1 MLFSCWKNYAN
12 NSQLTTYNL
21 CMILLAPWEST
32 CRFAE
37 EVYVCDN
44 IYIEY
49 IEIMIISTVTFSEA
63 TYRVHLVLNW
73 HGGDMGDDVKWV
85 NWT

>member
-1 MLFSCWKNYAN
+1 MRQY
-12 NSQLTTYNL
+12 
-21 CMILLAPWEST
+21 I
-32 CRFAE
+32 
-37 EVYVCDN
+37 
-44 IYIEY
+44 IEY

-73 HGGDMGDDVKWV
+73 HGGDMGDDVEWV